1 MAERGLLSGIYLFM
15 EWVARFVYLQFL
27 WAVFSVVGLIG
38 FGLFPAT
45 FTMFAI
51 TRRWIRGNTDFPL
64 FSTFKEMYRSGF
76 LKTNAIGWIMA
87 AIGFILYFYLRQ
99 FQSLTGTLSI
109 VLFFLSFILCIIF
122 IMTLFFLAPVYAQY
136 ELSVLRSLKIAAMMA
151 LSHPL
156 HVISMG
162 FTVYC
167 FILFIQKIPGLLPF
181 FSFSYLVF
189 ALMWIANL
197 AFISKE
203 KSPVL

>member
-15 EWVARFVYLQFL
+15 EWIARFVYLQFL
-27 WAVFSVVGLIG
+27 WAVFSVAGLIG
-38 FGLFPAT
+38 FGFFPAT

-51 TRRWIRGNTDFPL
+51 TRKWIRGDTDLSL
-64 FSTFKEMYRSGF
+64 FKTFKEMFRRDF
-76 LKTNAIGWIMA
+76 LKTNAIGWMTA
-87 AIGFILYFYLRQ
+87 AAGFILYFYLRQ

-109 VLFFLSFILCIIF
+109 VLFFLALILCLIF

-136 ELSVLRSLKIAAMMA
+136 ELSVLQSVKIAAMMA

-162 FTVYC
+162 FTIYC
-167 FILFIQKIPGLLPF
+167 FILFMQKIPGLLPF

-197 AFISKE
+197 AFMRKE
-203 KSPVL
+203 KALGL